1 MRKNAIRLTES
12 ELITLVSRVVN
23 EQTKVEEKEKELEE
37 GFLGDKIGWVMD
49 AAKNVADMFTKEYID
64 TGKMPKKEI
73 EDLAAKAEGALPSED
88 EEEEVDVEVETISE
102 MKRIPSSNVLLNE
115 GLIFEGKVRDKVM
128 RLLNKAGILGGLGI
142 TLGGFA
148 SFVSNI
154 PGYVDS
160 TFLTKVHEMIE
171 NTFNCGFACGA
182 LGFLAMVIGIA
193 IAIFNAARGHKRRP
207 GSLGESRRRRR
218 VIREAQMGNISW
230 TDAKGEEHIFKTVE
244 DILRAEKK
252 LGLGKF
258 ELFRKL
264 GPEMTKRFGDK
275 QGFASLLKIIQGIK

>member
-1 MRKNAIRLTES
+1 MNVGDLAKKAAAAAKNSGNTDEKSIMTWIKNATEKALEQAAAS
-12 ELITLVSRVVN
+12 KLDKSWYDKVVQQAKKEL
-23 EQTKVEEKEKELEE
+23 KESQLEE

-102 MKRIPSSNVLLNE
+102 MNRIPSSNVLLNE

-207 GSLGESRRRRR
+207 GSLGESRRRYERR
-218 VIREAQMGNISW
+218 
-230 TDAKGEEHIFKTVE
+230 
-244 DILRAEKK
+244 KK
-252 LGLGKF
+252 
-258 ELFRKL
+258 ELFYDRRN
-264 GPEMTKRFGDK
+264 TRR
-275 QGFASLLKIIQGIK
+275 